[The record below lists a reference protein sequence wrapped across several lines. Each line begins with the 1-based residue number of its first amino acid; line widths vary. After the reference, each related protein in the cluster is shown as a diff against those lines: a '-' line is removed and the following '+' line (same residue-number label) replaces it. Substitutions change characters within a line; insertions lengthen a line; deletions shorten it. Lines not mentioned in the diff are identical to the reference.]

1 MEIDYDEEEEE
12 EFDRVLTSTACLVF
26 QYYNKYIYKRSCM
39 TSTQTGNKWLKEILE
54 GNNSRC
60 CSMFRMEKDV
70 FKRLCYDLKTNYGLC
85 ASRRISAAEMLAMFL
100 FVLGG
105 GNSNKS
111 TKEWFQHSGETISR
125 KFEEVLQ
132 VVCKMAIDI
141 IQPKDRD
148 FKEDAIGAI
157 DGTHVP
163 MIVSTED
170 QIRFIGRKG
179 IPTQN
184 VMAACKYY
192 LVDAGYPEKKGYL
205 GPYKGA
211 TYHLPEFRRVNGP
224 SGYYEIYNYAHSSLR
239 SVIERTFGVWKKRW
253 KILRDMPSFS
263 YKKQIQ
269 IVIATMALHNY
280 IRRYSTSD
288 RKFKK
293 YDQMDVELEE
303 EDGYS
308 YEGEAENGVEKVGDE
323 FLGTMEMVRNNIA
336 SSLIGGKN

>member
-1 MEIDYDEEEEE
+1 
-12 EFDRVLTSTACLVF
+12 
-26 QYYNKYIYKRSCM
+26 M
-39 TSTQTGNKWLKEILE
+39 TSTQTENKWLKEILK

-60 CSMFRMEKDV
+60 CSMFRMKKDV
-70 FKRLCYDLKTNYGLC
+70 FKRLCYDLETNYDLC

-105 GNSNKS
+105 ENSNN
-111 TKEWFQHSGETISR
+111 R

-132 VVCKMAIDI
+132 AVYKMAIDI

-148 FKEDAIGAI
+148 FKEVPTKLRNDNRYWPHFKDAIGAI

-163 MIVSTED
+163 VIMSIED
-170 QIRFIGRKG
+170 QIRFIGKKG

-184 VMAACKYY
+184 VMVACNFDMEFIFALANKYY
-192 LVDAGYPEKKGYL
+192 LVDAGYIEKISYL

-211 TYHLPEFRRVNGP
+211 TYHLQNFVV
-224 SGYYEIYNYAHSSLR
+224 
-239 SVIERTFGVWKKRW
+239 SVIEHTFGVWKKRRN
-253 KILRDMPSFS
+253 LRDMPSFS

-269 IVIATMALHNY
+269 I
-280 IRRYSTSD
+280 IRCYSTSD

-303 EDGYS
+303 EDGYGD
-308 YEGEAENGVEKVGDE
+308 EGEANEVEKVRDE
-323 FLGTMEMVRNNIA
+323 FLGTMDMAMKVKQMELKKLEMNF
-336 SSLIGGKN
+336 